1 MRTFANTDLVLII
14 RSISARLRSESDY
27 LCRLDGEIGD
37 GDHGTTMALG
47 FAAMVRAVGD
57 RENRQASLSHLLEL
71 CADAFLNEVGATM
84 GPLYTS
90 AFLKAAAYLGDET
103 EIPLADAVMLLP
115 AMCDGFTERGKAGV
129 GDKTMMDVWVPV
141 SYSIRSRYKQNLPV
155 EQLLDD
161 IASTAKHAAISTK
174 TMIASKG
181 RAARLGERSL
191 GHIDPGAASAA
202 MIIEIFCESILAMVH
217 DAKK

>member
-1 MRTFANTDLVLII
+1 MRSFTSTDLVSTI
-14 RSISARLRSESDY
+14 RSISLRLRSESEY

-37 GDHGTTMALG
+37 GDHGTTMAAG
-47 FAAMVRAVGD
+47 FAAMVRAVSHI
-57 RENRQASLSHLLEL
+57 ESRQAPLDKLLAI
-71 CADAFLNEVGATM
+71 CGHAFLDEVGATM

-90 AFLKAAAYLGDET
+90 AFLKASDYAGNEN
-103 EIPLADAVMLLP
+103 EITLADAAMLIP
-115 AMCDGFTERGKAGV
+115 SMCDGFTDRGKAQV

-141 SYSIRSRYKQNLPV
+141 SFSIRNRYKKNLSV
-155 EQLLDD
+155 TQILDD
-161 IASTAKHAAISTK
+161 IPSVAEHAAIATK

-202 MIIEIFCESILAMVH
+202 MIIEVFCQSILAMVN
-217 DAKK
+217 DVEK